1 MQAHVLSVFYLISSP
16 YCITSVISI
25 SRLLKPQCAYLAS
38 SEDIGVIEI
47 HGGNDQGFRIHVSV
61 PDGLRRGSRYWRR
74 RCVCMCVCVCNV
86 LILSFFSRYL
96 SFKTVGSNIKH
107 TKQLFDNH
115 CFLKL
120 HTHTCSYQSFMWE
133 NKDYPVNWKRE
144 NAKPS
149 PFWLA
154 VQVCAVFFAISFN
167 MVIICFVKSGHVQ

>member
-120 HTHTCSYQSFMWE
+120 HTHTHLFISKFHVGEQRLSCE
-133 NKDYPVNWKRE
+133 LETRKCK
-144 NAKPS
+144 AKPL
-149 PFWLA
+149 LA
-154 VQVCAVFFAISFN
+154 CCAGLRRFFCYF
-167 MVIICFVKSGHVQ
+167 F